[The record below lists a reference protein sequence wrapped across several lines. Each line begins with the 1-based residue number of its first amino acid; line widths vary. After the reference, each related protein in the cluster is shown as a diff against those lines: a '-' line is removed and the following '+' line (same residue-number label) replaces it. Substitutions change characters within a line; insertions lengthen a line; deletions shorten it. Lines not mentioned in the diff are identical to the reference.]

1 MLGVRVLPAR
11 HHEEGSRRW
20 SRRNAEGGLRNR
32 SLRNLALRTNAPRP
46 SRPCHLPTCD
56 IESCHLG
63 YESSDHL
70 RASRRL
76 PPLFG
81 IGPGDNHVHC
91 SNWRHYCRL
100 ASYRGH
106 GPQGETAR
114 LSWPIT
120 SPQQSSDM
128 PPRCLAPQQRFAAS
142 HAGSSSA
149 SPVTIEDSM
158 RRKLMG
164 SAVRPLGSCFD
175 VRKK

>member
-1 MLGVRVLPAR
+1 M
-11 HHEEGSRRW
+11 
-20 SRRNAEGGLRNR
+20 
-32 SLRNLALRTNAPRP
+32 
-46 SRPCHLPTCD
+46 CD
-56 IESCHLG
+56 IESCHWG
-63 YESSDHL
+63 QESSDHL
-70 RASRRL
+70 RAFRRQ

-81 IGPGDNHVHC
+81 TGLGDNHFHC
-91 SNWRHYCRL
+91 SNWRRYRRL

-106 GPQGETAR
+106 GPQDEIAT

-120 SPQQSSDM
+120 SDQRSTHM

-149 SPVTIEDSM
+149 SPVTIEDST

-164 SAVRPLGSCFD
+164 NPVCPPGSYFD